1 MDQPNTT
8 PSEFH
13 HVNLTVSKVSE
24 MEMFRNHNQ
33 NIRTVVNIKINREY
47 AESLM
52 QLLKQR
58 LDTYQDGMGPITFS
72 LEGEFT

>member
-1 MDQPNTT
+1 MDQSNIT
-8 PSEFH
+8 PPEFH

-24 MEMFRNHNQ
+24 MEMFRNVSQ
-33 NIRTVVNIKINREY
+33 NIKTVVNIKISREY

-52 QLLKQR
+52 QLLKQK